1 MAKSFFN
8 QEKNDATYYIREN
21 SSGTPSADFLP
32 DDLDQEEDVIIIT
45 ERDNINTGET
55 KEWE

>member
-8 QEKNDATYYIREN
+8 QEKNDATYYIKED

-32 DDLDQEEDVIIIT
+32 KESTEEEDIIIIT

-55 KEWE
+55 KDWK